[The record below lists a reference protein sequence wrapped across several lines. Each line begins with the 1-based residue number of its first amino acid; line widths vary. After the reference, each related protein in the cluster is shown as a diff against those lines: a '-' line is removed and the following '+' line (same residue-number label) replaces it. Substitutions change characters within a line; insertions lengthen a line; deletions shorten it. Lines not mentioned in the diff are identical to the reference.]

1 MRTQWDE
8 KVAKALKKKN
18 QETEYAAMSEDKGRH
33 SWSAAHPA
41 YMGTSLAR
49 IRDGEEVIPM
59 DKEILKQYI
68 DACELV
74 KEAKEDIRKLKKNRK
89 RIEQDRVTGS
99 AHEFPYTKKSYHI
112 EGLAYP
118 IVKDPDEL
126 DRREEILKTRI
137 QNAERI
143 KREVDAWMLTIPQ
156 RMQRII
162 RYRIFEELPWGEV
175 AIKMGRRATADSV
188 KKEYQRFMD
197 EK

>member
-1 MRTQWDE
+1 
-8 KVAKALKKKN
+8 
-18 QETEYAAMSEDKGRH
+18 
-33 SWSAAHPA
+33 
-41 YMGTSLAR
+41 
-49 IRDGEEVIPM
+49 M

-162 RYRIFEELPWGEV
+162 RYKIFEELTWNEV
-175 AIKMGRRATADSV
+175 AERMGRKATELSI

-197 EK
+197 DK